1 MGIFLERTAQLEGV
15 SGWPFEVF
23 YMYRRECDL
32 LNVVEAE
39 ILEGEE
45 LFTPGWY
52 TWARYPGRLPTQFP
66 IGPHLTIAA
75 AVAEAK
81 NVALA

>member
-1 MGIFLERTAQLEGV
+1 MTFLSRTTWPEGLPV
-15 SGWPFEVF
+15 GSFEVF

-52 TWARYPGRLPTQFP
+52 TWARRPGHLPTQFP
-66 IGPHLTIAA
+66 IGPHLTVAA

-81 NVALA
+81 GLTLA